1 MKKSSSTILSIC
13 IFILAMATL
22 AEAQSEIIPLFSKPN
37 RHVKRSANGKLKNAR
52 TGNAPI
58 FKDTLD
64 LPFFEDFSQSAAP
77 IDTIYQISGSPY
89 TVKTVG
95 HHGLKN
101 GNKVFLAVYAPNNI
115 ILQANYFAKVIDK
128 NNFQL
133 SISPELGNLL
143 LADGI
148 VLDEDFVLWNKV
160 GAKIGPNP
168 DTLKWEDDGGTYITD
183 RISLKPP
190 SLYVATFDALKANGS
205 PYSMTDVAMETDF
218 LTSQPINLTGMTL
231 DSNIVLSFYL
241 AGDGLGEPLNRIDSL
256 YLSFKDKSGNWNYVF
271 GKKGPNFPWTKFTV
285 KVSNSIYFHQSF
297 QFRFQN
303 FNPINGAVQGA
314 FNLDFVYMDK
324 NWNASKDFPIDAAI
338 NKRQTSILKNYTAMP
353 YFQFVP
359 EELADSVKFSL
370 RNNSDKI
377 TSFGFVQNFTYAD
390 GTRSPENKV
399 NVGFPEAQ
407 ATVNTGW
414 AVDKN
419 LVKINN
425 APSTIKYEVN
435 ALTGDKVQ
443 KNRIRF
449 TLNNRDSATVV
460 LNNYYSY
467 DDGTAENNY
476 NIGGPKE
483 RLLIKFKLNKIP
495 DTITHVDLFNPQTRL
510 MNQSG
515 ARNFRLIIADKDK
528 NLIDASTTDILLEY
542 PSGRDVFTRYAL
554 KKPVIVTTNDFFI
567 GYEQRTSISIFLGL
581 DKNTPTSKVFRY
593 PLPVGPWVEKQIDGV
608 LMIRPVLRGK
618 PTVVGVENALANNLE
633 CNIYPNPAKLLLSI
647 DGEVNHVQILHITG
661 QEALNV
667 KFSSVAEE
675 KQIDLSELENGMY
688 VVKLYN
694 EHQQATKK
702 LLIAK

>member
-1 MKKSSSTILSIC
+1 MKKLSSKFLSIC
-13 IFILAMATL
+13 LFLWGMAIL
-22 AEAQSEIIPLFSKPN
+22 AEAQSQITPQNSKPKRQN
-37 RHVKRSANGKLKNAR
+37 KRSANAKLKNGR
-52 TGNAPI
+52 TGNTPI
-58 FKDTLD
+58 FKDTLE

-77 IDTIYQISGSPY
+77 IDTIYQISGNPY
-89 TVKTVG
+89 TIKTVG

-101 GNKVFLAVYAPNNI
+101 GNKVFFAVYAPNNI
-115 ILQANYFAKVIDK
+115 SLQANYFAKVIDK
-128 NNFQL
+128 NVFQL

-143 LADGI
+143 IADGNM
-148 VLDEDFVLWNKV
+148 LDEDFVLWNKV

-190 SLYVATFDALKANGS
+190 SLYVATFDALQANGS
-205 PYSMTDVAMETDF
+205 PYSMSDVAMETDF

-256 YLSFKDKSGNWNYVF
+256 HLKFKDKSGNWNYVW

-285 KVSNSIYFHQSF
+285 PVNNSIYFHQSF
-297 QFRFQN
+297 QFQFQN

-338 NKRQTSILKNYTAMP
+338 NKRQTSILKNYSSMP

-377 TSFGFVQNFTYAD
+377 TSFGFVQNFTYPD

-399 NVGFPEAQ
+399 NVGFPDAQ

-425 APSTIKYEVN
+425 GPTNIKYEVN

-449 TLNNRDSATVV
+449 TLNNRDSNTVV

-476 NIGGPKE
+476 TVGGTGE
-483 RLLIKFKLNKIP
+483 RLLIKFKLNSVP
-495 DTITHVDLFNPQTRL
+495 DTITHFDIFNPQTRL
-510 MNQSG
+510 MNVSG
-515 ARNFRLIIADKDK
+515 ARNSRLIVADKDK
-528 NLIDASTTDILLEY
+528 NLIDASTTDIIIQY
-542 PSGRDVFTRYAL
+542 PSGRDVFTRYKL
-554 KKPVIVTTNDFFI
+554 KKPYIATTNEFYI
-567 GYEQRTSISIFLGL
+567 GYEQRTRASIFFGL
-581 DKNTPTSKVFRY
+581 DKNTPTSKISSYAF
-593 PLPVGPWVEKQIDGV
+593 PSGPWVEKTINGV
-608 LMIRPVLRGK
+608 IMIRPVLRVKG
-618 PTVVGVENALANNLE
+618 PVVGVENALANNLE

-647 DGEVNHVQILHITG
+647 DGEVNQVQILHITG
-661 QEALNV
+661 QEAMNV
-667 KFSSVAEE
+667 NFPMGAEE
-675 KQIDLSELENGMY
+675 KQIDISELENGMY
-688 VVKLYN
+688 VVKLRN
-694 EHQQATKK
+694 EYQQATKK
-702 LLIAK
+702 LLISK